1 MRNNKPELQRRPP
14 NVTAL
19 NAYIRLESTGLW
31 RAAPGVQRRDVYVF
45 LGDASLVVADK
56 TETAL
61 SHWSLPAIE
70 RQNPGQMP
78 ALFAPGSDAG
88 ETLEIDDADMIAA
101 IEQVQ
106 TAIHAHDPKPGRL
119 RLWAG
124 LMMSAAFIGL
134 AIFWLPSAVITH
146 AERVV
151 PTPKRAELGTRVLG
165 FVEQLAGEA
174 CTDRAG
180 QAELRRLARRLSPQ
194 APPRLVV
201 LDTWPGGSGHLP
213 GGIILLDRVLIDAHD
228 TPDVLAGHVV
238 VEQTR
243 MAQTTPLSDLLRDAG
258 VFNTLRF
265 LATGEIPD
273 DALQHHAEQ
282 LISSPPLQPDSATLL
297 ASFEA
302 ARIQTRPYAE
312 TLSGQDALKTELI
325 ARDPYV
331 AGAAPMILTDNA
343 WVTLQSICETG

>member
-1 MRNNKPELQRRPP
+1 
-14 NVTAL
+14 
-19 NAYIRLESTGLW
+19 
-31 RAAPGVQRRDVYVF
+31 
-45 LGDASLVVADK
+45 
-56 TETAL
+56 
-61 SHWSLPAIE
+61 
-70 RQNPGQMP
+70 
-78 ALFAPGSDAG
+78 
-88 ETLEIDDADMIAA
+88 
-101 IEQVQ
+101 
-106 TAIHAHDPKPGRL
+106 
-119 RLWAG
+119 
-124 LMMSAAFIGL
+124 MMSAAFIGL

-273 DALQHHAEQ
+273 DALQHYAEQ
-282 LISSPPLQPDSATLL
+282 LISNPPLQPDSATLL

-302 ARIQTRPYAE
+302 ARTQTRPYAE